1 MEKILFQEKA
11 IDSLLWWV
19 KRLWR
24 NEGQQQNLTFKAP
37 TGSGKTY
44 MTGRLICEL
53 AHQPDWQQD
62 VAFVWITFSD
72 DLAMQSRD
80 KFRDY
85 FAPNIPGRLLTI
97 SDFDLGRLEKN
108 DVMFLNWQKLVS
120 RKAENRVNRR
130 PDDERMLKEQ
140 GYYYEDVVE
149 QTHADGREII
159 LVIDESHK
167 NVTTAS
173 MRDVIQPMDPKL
185 IIRVSATPERE
196 PSATDVNH
204 FREGYVEI
212 NRQEVVDAG
221 MIKAEVV
228 CQTEEDLRKQSGQD
242 LDESLVKMAMEK
254 RAELK
259 LQIDHFGL
267 AVNPLVL
274 IQLPND
280 DAVYGDNIVQT
291 KEEIVTGLLLRNGV
305 AQENIACWFDQKKK
319 PEGIEDNNSNY
330 EYLLFKVAAGTGW
343 DCPRAQIL
351 VMFREV
357 KSATFHTQT
366 VGRILRVPV
375 RGVSGCDIFRTGYHY
390 TNYQRNEVNVPEQSN
405 TNKPKLY
412 LAENR
417 KGEDFEIDVK
427 LNTEYIP
434 RIDYGD
440 LGRADKFQACL
451 VSEFNNFFCITDNDI
466 FSQRRKRLEQKGM
479 LLNPR
484 ITRDIIVNAKF
495 EDIDQISTDILKL
508 GDDANVELSRNDAE
522 KTFGLICVQL
532 LREQEDDNTKIK
544 NVSRSWSILKSAL
557 RIWLKQVVPNLSDD
571 QCYRIFIKDFECA
584 DGGLIR
590 RAFFE
595 MLKAYKP
602 NLAKQKNSRKEQA
615 EKQEVET
622 FVVKKRYAYTD
633 DYEALEMKRCLF
645 RPFYIRKNYKGRKTE
660 QEFAEFLDA
669 QETVDWWMKNGDS
682 GKDFLSIRYE
692 SSEDGETHLFY
703 PDWIVHYYDGTIGI
717 YDTKGGITASSQ
729 DTHDKANE
737 LQRRIK
743 ILNGWNR
750 ENIRYIGGIVCTR
763 NGMWMLNKEPQYS
776 YQSRSMDRKF
786 NIELQ
791 SQVRV

>member
-375 RGVSGCDIFRTGYHY
+375 RGVSGCDIFRTGYLY
-390 TNYQRNEVNVPEQSN
+390 TIYQRNEVNVPEQSN

-750 ENIRYIGGIVCTR
+750 ENIRYIGGIVCKR

-776 YQSRSMDRKF
+776 YQSRSMD
-786 NIELQ
+786 EWEQ
-791 SQVRV
+791 M

>member
-1 MEKILFQEKA
+1 MFQEKA

-440 LGRADKFQACL
+440 LVRADKFQACL

-682 GKDFLSIRYE
+682 GKDFLLLLS
-692 SSEDGETHLFY
+692 GKTFFQ
-703 PDWIVHYYDGTIGI
+703 
-717 YDTKGGITASSQ
+717 TK
-729 DTHDKANE
+729 
-737 LQRRIK
+737 
-743 ILNGWNR
+743 
-750 ENIRYIGGIVCTR
+750 
-763 NGMWMLNKEPQYS
+763 
-776 YQSRSMDRKF
+776 
-786 NIELQ
+786 
-791 SQVRV
+791 

>member
-167 NVTTAS
+167 NVTTSS

-375 RGVSGCDIFRTGYHY
+375 RGVSGCDIFRTGYLY

-750 ENIRYIGGIVCTR
+750 ENIRYIGGIVCKR

-776 YQSRSMDRKF
+776 YQSRSMD
-786 NIELQ
+786 EWEQ
-791 SQVRV
+791 M

>member
-1 MEKILFQEKA
+1 MNMEKILFQEKA

-375 RGVSGCDIFRTGYHY
+375 RGVSGCDIFRTGYLY

-451 VSEFNNFFCITDNDI
+451 VSEFNIFFCITDNDI

-750 ENIRYIGGIVCTR
+750 ENIRYIGGIVCKR

-776 YQSRSMDRKF
+776 YQSRSMD
-786 NIELQ
+786 EWEQ
-791 SQVRV
+791 M

>member
-1 MEKILFQEKA
+1 MFQEKA

-750 ENIRYIGGIVCTR
+750 ENIRYIGGIVCKR

-776 YQSRSMDRKF
+776 YQSRSMD
-786 NIELQ
+786 EWEQ
-791 SQVRV
+791 M

>member
-44 MTGRLICEL
+44 MTERLICEL

-120 RKAENRVNRR
+120 CKAENRVNRR

-159 LVIDESHK
+159 LIIDESHK

-375 RGVSGCDIFRTGYHY
+375 RGVSGCDIFRTGYLY

-484 ITRDIIVNAKF
+484 ITREIIVNAKF

-508 GDDANVELSRNDAE
+508 GDDANVELSHNDAE

-602 NLAKQKNSRKEQA
+602 NLAKQKNSRKEQV

-750 ENIRYIGGIVCTR
+750 ENIRYIGGIVCKR

-776 YQSRSMDRKF
+776 YQSRSMD
-786 NIELQ
+786 EWEQ
-791 SQVRV
+791 M

>member
-1 MEKILFQEKA
+1 MNMEKILFQEKA

-750 ENIRYIGGIVCTR
+750 ENIRYIGGIVCKR

-776 YQSRSMDRKF
+776 YQSRSMD
-786 NIELQ
+786 EWEQ
-791 SQVRV
+791 M

>member
-1 MEKILFQEKA
+1 MNMEKILFQEKA

-44 MTGRLICEL
+44 MTERLICEL

-159 LVIDESHK
+159 LIIDESHK

-375 RGVSGCDIFRTGYHY
+375 RGVAGCDIFRTGYLY

-405 TNKPKLY
+405 TNKLKLY

-484 ITRDIIVNAKF
+484 ITREIIVNAKF

-508 GDDANVELSRNDAE
+508 GDDANVELSHNDAE

-602 NLAKQKNSRKEQA
+602 NLAKQKNSRKEQV

-622 FVVKKRYAYTD
+622 FVVKKKYAYTD

-750 ENIRYIGGIVCTR
+750 ENIRYIGGIVCKR

-776 YQSRSMDRKF
+776 YQSRSMD
-786 NIELQ
+786 EWEQ
-791 SQVRV
+791 M

>member
-1 MEKILFQEKA
+1 
-11 IDSLLWWV
+11 
-19 KRLWR
+19 
-24 NEGQQQNLTFKAP
+24 
-37 TGSGKTY
+37 
-44 MTGRLICEL
+44 
-53 AHQPDWQQD
+53 
-62 VAFVWITFSD
+62 
-72 DLAMQSRD
+72 
-80 KFRDY
+80 
-85 FAPNIPGRLLTI
+85 
-97 SDFDLGRLEKN
+97 
-108 DVMFLNWQKLVS
+108 
-120 RKAENRVNRR
+120 
-130 PDDERMLKEQ
+130 
-140 GYYYEDVVE
+140 
-149 QTHADGREII
+149 
-159 LVIDESHK
+159 
-167 NVTTAS
+167 
-173 MRDVIQPMDPKL
+173 
-185 IIRVSATPERE
+185 
-196 PSATDVNH
+196 
-204 FREGYVEI
+204 
-212 NRQEVVDAG
+212 
-221 MIKAEVV
+221 
-228 CQTEEDLRKQSGQD
+228 
-242 LDESLVKMAMEK
+242 
-254 RAELK
+254 
-259 LQIDHFGL
+259 
-267 AVNPLVL
+267 
-274 IQLPND
+274 
-280 DAVYGDNIVQT
+280 
-291 KEEIVTGLLLRNGV
+291 
-305 AQENIACWFDQKKK
+305 
-319 PEGIEDNNSNY
+319 
-330 EYLLFKVAAGTGW
+330 
-343 DCPRAQIL
+343 
-351 VMFREV
+351 MFREV

-375 RGVSGCDIFRTGYHY
+375 RGVSGCDIFRTGYLY

-750 ENIRYIGGIVCTR
+750 ENIRYIGGIVCKR

-776 YQSRSMDRKF
+776 YQSRSMD
-786 NIELQ
+786 EWEQ
-791 SQVRV
+791 M

>member
-1 MEKILFQEKA
+1 MNMEKILFQEKA

-37 TGSGKTY
+37 TDSGKTY

-375 RGVSGCDIFRTGYHY
+375 RGVSGCDIFRTGYLY

-750 ENIRYIGGIVCTR
+750 ENIRYIGGIVCKR

-776 YQSRSMDRKF
+776 YQSRSMD
-786 NIELQ
+786 EWEQ
-791 SQVRV
+791 M

>member
-44 MTGRLICEL
+44 MTERLICEL

-120 RKAENRVNRR
+120 CKAENRVNRR

-159 LVIDESHK
+159 LIIDESHK

-375 RGVSGCDIFRTGYHY
+375 RGVAGCDIFRTGYLY

-405 TNKPKLY
+405 TNKLKLY

-484 ITRDIIVNAKF
+484 ITREIIVNAKF

-508 GDDANVELSRNDAE
+508 GDDANVELSHNDAE

-602 NLAKQKNSRKEQA
+602 NLAKQKNSRKEQV

-750 ENIRYIGGIVCTR
+750 ENIRYIGGIVCKR

-776 YQSRSMDRKF
+776 YQSRSMD
-786 NIELQ
+786 EWEQ
-791 SQVRV
+791 M

>member
-44 MTGRLICEL
+44 MTERLICEL

-280 DAVYGDNIVQT
+280 DAVYGDNIAQT

-375 RGVSGCDIFRTGYHY
+375 RGVSGCDIFRTGYLY
-390 TNYQRNEVNVPEQSN
+390 TNYLRNEVNVPEQSN

-703 PDWIVHYYDGTIGI
+703 PDWIVRYHDGTIGI

-750 ENIRYIGGIVCTR
+750 ENIRYIGGIACKR

-776 YQSRSMDRKF
+776 YQSRSMD
-786 NIELQ
+786 EWEQ
-791 SQVRV
+791 M

>member
-1 MEKILFQEKA
+1 MNMEKILFQEKA

-37 TGSGKTY
+37 TDSGKTY

-375 RGVSGCDIFRTGYHY
+375 RGVSGCDIFRTGYLY

-750 ENIRYIGGIVCTR
+750 ENIRYIGGIVCKR
-763 NGMWMLNKEPQYS
+763 NGMWMLNKEPQCS
-776 YQSRSMDRKF
+776 YQSRSMD
-786 NIELQ
+786 EWEQ
-791 SQVRV
+791 M

>member
-1 MEKILFQEKA
+1 MNMEKILFQEKA

-375 RGVSGCDIFRTGYHY
+375 RGVSGCDIFRTGYLY

-729 DTHDKANE
+729 ETHDKANE

-750 ENIRYIGGIVCTR
+750 ENIRYIGGIVCKR

-776 YQSRSMDRKF
+776 YQSRSMD
-786 NIELQ
+786 EWEQ
-791 SQVRV
+791 M

>member
-1 MEKILFQEKA
+1 MFQEKA

>member
-375 RGVSGCDIFRTGYHY
+375 RGVSGCDIFRTGYLY

-451 VSEFNNFFCITDNDI
+451 VSEFNIFFCITDNDI

-750 ENIRYIGGIVCTR
+750 ENIRYIGGIVCKR

-776 YQSRSMDRKF
+776 YQSRSMD
-786 NIELQ
+786 EWEQ
-791 SQVRV
+791 M

>member
-750 ENIRYIGGIVCTR
+750 ENIRYIGGIVCKR

-776 YQSRSMDRKF
+776 YQSRSMDER
-786 NIELQ
+786 EQ
-791 SQVRV
+791 M

>member
-750 ENIRYIGGIVCTR
+750 ENIRYIGGIVCKR

-776 YQSRSMDRKF
+776 YQSRSMD
-786 NIELQ
+786 EWEQ
-791 SQVRV
+791 M

>member
-584 DGGLIR
+584 DGSLIR

-750 ENIRYIGGIVCTR
+750 ENIRYIGGIVCKR

-776 YQSRSMDRKF
+776 YQSRSMD
-786 NIELQ
+786 EWEQ
-791 SQVRV
+791 M

>member
-1 MEKILFQEKA
+1 MFQEKA

-375 RGVSGCDIFRTGYHY
+375 RGVSGCDIFRTGYLY

-750 ENIRYIGGIVCTR
+750 ENIRYIGGIVCKR

-776 YQSRSMDRKF
+776 YQSRSMD
-786 NIELQ
+786 EWEQ
-791 SQVRV
+791 M

>member
-37 TGSGKTY
+37 TDSGKTY

-375 RGVSGCDIFRTGYHY
+375 RGVSGCDIFRTGYLY

-750 ENIRYIGGIVCTR
+750 ENIRYIGGIVCKR

-776 YQSRSMDRKF
+776 YQSRSMD
-786 NIELQ
+786 EWEQ
-791 SQVRV
+791 M

>member
-375 RGVSGCDIFRTGYHY
+375 RGVSGCDIFRTGYLY

-750 ENIRYIGGIVCTR
+750 ENIRYIGGIVCKR

-776 YQSRSMDRKF
+776 YQSRSMD
-786 NIELQ
+786 EWEQ
-791 SQVRV
+791 M

>member
-660 QEFAEFLDA
+660 QEFADFLDA

-750 ENIRYIGGIVCTR
+750 ENIRYIGGIVCKR

-776 YQSRSMDRKF
+776 YQSRSMD
-786 NIELQ
+786 EWEQ
-791 SQVRV
+791 M